1 MVTESHSFRKRIRR
15 NKTSLK
21 MSFTYWRTKLISC
34 KKVNYS
40 NVKHQLSLG
49 EIINV
54 IGGNSTSFFL
64 IILSMHLKFSYVINI
79 KLYYYIEIKII

>member
-1 MVTESHSFRKRIRR
+1 MVTESHLFRERIRR

-21 MSFTYWRTKLISC
+21 MGFTNWRTELISYR
-34 KKVNYS
+34 KVNYS

-54 IGGNSTSFFL
+54 IDGNSTSFVL
-64 IILSMHLKFSYVINI
+64 IIILSMHLKFS
-79 KLYYYIEIKII
+79 